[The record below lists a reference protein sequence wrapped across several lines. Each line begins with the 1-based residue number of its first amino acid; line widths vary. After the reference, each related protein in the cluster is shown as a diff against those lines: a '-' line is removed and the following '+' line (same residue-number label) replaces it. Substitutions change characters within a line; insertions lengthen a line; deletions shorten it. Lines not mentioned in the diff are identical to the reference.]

1 MSKSKPWVIIGS
13 DGSSSSSEGGG
24 TAAAAAAA
32 AHLRRAGASAKP
44 DPNPMSNIERG
55 SVSLHTR
62 AMCPHRPSYSG
73 TLPPLLANKSKA
85 EAPLEYT
92 VLSVAGTAAR
102 DASMGAA
109 GGGCVWAVSHCS
121 SALLRRQG
129 CCCCHCAA
137 AARAL
142 DVSPSLQQRKTASAW
157 CKGGLLQGA
166 SCAIVEGWSLQRVAV
181 KASSA
186 LSF

>member
-1 MSKSKPWVIIGS
+1 MSKSKPWVSIGS
-13 DGSSSSSEGGG
+13 DGSSNSSEGGG
-24 TAAAAAAA
+24 TAAAAA

-44 DPNPMSNIERG
+44 DPNPMSNIEWG

-92 VLSVAGTAAR
+92 VLSDAGTAAR

-109 GGGCVWAVSHCS
+109 GGGFVWAVSHCS

-142 DVSPSLQQRKTASAW
+142 DVSPSLPQRKTASAW
-157 CKGGLLQGA
+157 
-166 SCAIVEGWSLQRVAV
+166 
-181 KASSA
+181 
-186 LSF
+186 